1 MTRLKLYCVCESNY
15 IFPAGVEI
23 MYHMYNPTIQKIE
36 VIRLEKRLDDP
47 LMYLRNAPLEYSTF
61 PQDMEPTLVAKD
73 SAVPVNPLK
82 VR

>member
-1 MTRLKLYCVCESNY
+1 
-15 IFPAGVEI
+15 

-36 VIRLEKRLDDP
+36 VIRLEKRLDDK

-73 SAVPVNPLK
+73 SVVPVNPLK
-82 VR
+82 VWS